1 MPARIYTQH
10 LGSITDKQLQEA
22 LTRFQLGTL
31 LQAEPVPFGNFGQNI
46 FLTTTQGEFVLR
58 GKPLW
63 PEQFARERWF
73 MRQLHEHTTVP
84 VPWPYL
90 HDPDI
95 DIFGWSYILMPRMPG
110 LSLIDPI
117 VRRQLSDQ
125 QRQRIAAALGV
136 TLAQMHALTWSTPGE
151 HDAMHDIIVP
161 FHPSYAGYITGEIY
175 RLLSLSRQATNLT
188 TEADSAWVEALV
200 EQGKRTLAEPFQP
213 CFVMG
218 DYKEGNV
225 VVEER
230 DAEWHVS
237 GVFDVHGHFGDAEE
251 DLARPIADYIT
262 QERLDLAHIFLK
274 TYLQLQPPR
283 PGFEARFPLYML
295 KERLAI
301 WEWAHRTDMVW
312 WQRNLTLREWFEP
325 FLSIAGT

>member
-10 LGSITDKQLQEA
+10 LGSIANKQLQEA
-22 LTRFQLGTL
+22 LTRFQLGTV

-73 MRQLHEHTTVP
+73 MQQLHKHTTVP

-90 HDPDI
+90 HDPDT

-110 LSLIDPI
+110 LALIDPV

-125 QRQRIAAALGV
+125 QRQQIAAALGV
-136 TLAQMHALTWSTPGE
+136 TLAQMHALTWPTPGE
-151 HDAMHDIIVP
+151 HDATHDTIVP

-188 TEADSAWVEALV
+188 TEADSFWVETLV
-200 EQGKRTLAEPFQP
+200 EQGKRALAEPFQAR
-213 CFVMG
+213 FVMG
-218 DYKEGNV
+218 DYKEGNI

-251 DLARPIADYIT
+251 DLARPIADYMT
-262 QERLDLAHIFLK
+262 QERVDLAHIFLR

-312 WQRNLTLREWFEP
+312 WQRDLTLREWIEP